1 MKFPSREQ
9 ERPGA
14 PHFTGMWGA
23 GRCSWGAEREVR
35 GLEHPQ
41 ATWAVGI
48 LAEGDRDAMAVF
60 VTAAQK
66 HKVPSDPQVGVGGS
80 VICRLLWEQSPG
92 PSSCPRGEVPRA
104 DGEGEGG
111 GSRFLSHLSAGLPFG
126 GAGKYSTLHHRGQTG
141 GRMAGR
147 RGSDKGGDA
156 GSASRPVRSRNR
168 R

>member
-1 MKFPSREQ
+1 M
-9 ERPGA
+9 
-14 PHFTGMWGA
+14 PHTSLACGGRA
-23 GRCSWGAEREVR
+23 GVHGGPEREVR

-41 ATWAVGI
+41 AVWAVGI

-60 VTAAQK
+60 VTGVQK

-92 PSSCPRGEVPRA
+92 PSSCPRGVVPRA
-104 DGEGEGG
+104 DGEGEEG
-111 GSRFLSHLSAGLPFG
+111 GSQFLSHLSAGLPFG

-141 GRMAGR
+141 SRMAGR
-147 RGSDKGGDA
+147 RGSDKGDDA

>member
-1 MKFPSREQ
+1 M
-9 ERPGA
+9 
-14 PHFTGMWGA
+14 PHTSLACGGRA
-23 GRCSWGAEREVR
+23 GVHEGPEREVR

-48 LAEGDRDAMAVF
+48 LAEDDRDAVF
-60 VTAAQK
+60 VTAVQK

-80 VICRLLWEQSPG
+80 VICRLLWEQSLS
-92 PSSCPRGEVPRA
+92 PSSCPRGAAPRA
-104 DGEGEGG
+104 DGEGEEG

-126 GAGKYSTLHHRGQTG
+126 GAGKYSTLHHRGQIG

-156 GSASRPVRSRNR
+156 GSASHPVRR
-168 R
+168 